1 MSSEPATTTTVESD
15 LQTRTMRKV
24 AARLI
29 PVLLVLYV
37 IAYLDRVNVTFAQDK
52 LQEDLGFSSAVYG
65 FGAGVFFIGYFF
77 LEVPS
82 NLALHRFGARKWMA
96 RIMITWGIISACT
109 MFVQG
114 AASFYAVRFLLGVAE
129 AGFFPGMIL
138 YLSYWFPARERA
150 KAVGF
155 FMSAIAISYAIGA
168 PISGGIMSVFGGVAG
183 LSDWQWLFLIEAIP
197 AVLAGIFVLFYLDD
211 GPEDA
216 TWLED
221 DEKRWLARRLEGEE
235 RARMRAERHTVGEA
249 MKDRRVLTFGLLYF
263 CMVVNVY
270 GLSFWVGEIVDNIGG
285 LSDVGKG
292 FVTAIPY
299 AVAIVG
305 LVVISRRSDRTGERK
320 GHVSVCLAIAAVAFI
335 VSTVVSPVAAVGA
348 LAIGLFF
355 LLGAHPVFWT
365 MPAALLSG
373 TAAAAGIALINSIGN
388 LGGFVGPYL
397 VGLLEDATGS
407 TDGGLITLAVILLGG
422 SLLARHVAH
431 DPAVER
437 APREEPRF
445 ARDGVPATGR
455 RTQPV
460 G

>member
-1 MSSEPATTTTVESD
+1 MSSAPVTTDSD
-15 LQTRTMRKV
+15 LQPRTMRKV

-52 LQEDLGFSSAVYG
+52 LQSDLGFSGAVYG
-65 FGAGVFFIGYFF
+65 FGAGIFFLGYFL

-82 NLALHRFGARKWMA
+82 NLALHTFGARKWMA
-96 RIMITWGIISACT
+96 RIMITWGVISACT
-109 MFVQG
+109 MLVRSPL
-114 AASFYAVRFLLGVAE
+114 SFYGVRFLLGVAE

-150 KAVGF
+150 RAVGF

-168 PISGGIMSVFGGVAG
+168 PISGGIMSVFDGVAG
-183 LSDWQWLFLIEAIP
+183 LRDWQWLFLIEAVP
-197 AVLAGIFVLFYLDD
+197 AVLAGFFVLWYLDD
-211 GPEDA
+211 RPAEAD
-216 TWLED
+216 WLSD
-221 DEKRWLARRLEGEE
+221 DEKRWLATRLEGEE
-235 RARMRAERHTVGEA
+235 RERLRAERHTVGEA
-249 MKDRRVLTFGLLYF
+249 LKDRRVLAFGLLYF

-270 GLSFWVGEIVDNIGG
+270 GLSFWVGEIVDNISG
-285 LSDVGKG
+285 LSEVGKG

-299 AVAIVG
+299 TVAIVG

-320 GHVSVCLAIAAVAFI
+320 GHVAVSLAIAAVAFA
-335 VSTVVSPVAAVGA
+335 VSTFVSPVAAVAA
-348 LAIGLFF
+348 LAVGLFF

-388 LGGFVGPYL
+388 IGGFVGPYL
-397 VGLLEDATGS
+397 VGLVENATGS
-407 TDGGLITLAVILLGG
+407 TDGGLLVLAAILVGG
-422 SLLARHVAH
+422 AVLATRVAH
-431 DPAVER
+431 DPALER

-445 ARDGVPATGR
+445 TRDAVPATGR